1 MVSSM
6 TGFARQEMTASWG
19 TLSWE
24 LRSVN
29 HRYLEPH
36 FKLPDLLRPIET
48 ELRTALRKKIQRG
61 KIEIIA
67 NTHLDAKQKISTNI
81 NDDLVEQLSIC
92 IQKINSKFS
101 AAAPVSAI
109 DILNWPGVLNGQQID
124 SSELKQAALPLFDQ
138 ALDQLIEHRAR
149 EGKELSGLIEQRLA
163 AIEVEVATT
172 KKNLPAIMAAQ
183 RNKLITRIEAVKEEL
198 NQDRLEQEL
207 VFYAQKA
214 DVAEEIDRLLTH
226 VTEVRHTLN
235 RSGPIGRRLD
245 FLMQELNRE
254 ANTLSSKSIATDTTQ
269 SAVELKILVEQ
280 MREQIQNIE

>member
-1 MVSSM
+1 MVCSM
-6 TGFARQEMTASWG
+6 TGFARQEATETWG
-19 TLSWE
+19 TISWE

-36 FKLPDLLRPIET
+36 FKLPELLRPLET
-48 ELRTALRKKIQRG
+48 ELRNALRKKIQRG
-61 KIEIIA
+61 KIEIVA
-67 NTHLDAKQKISTNI
+67 NINLDADEKISTNI
-81 NDDLVEQLSIC
+81 DENLVEQLSIC
-92 IQKINSKFS
+92 IKQINSKLYD
-101 AAAPVSAI
+101 AAPVSAV
-109 DILNWPGVLNGQQID
+109 DILRWPGVLSGQKVD
-124 SSELKQAALPLFDQ
+124 SAQLQQVALPLFEE
-138 ALDQLIEHRAR
+138 ALNQLIEHRAR
-149 EGKELSGLIEQRLA
+149 EGKELSYLIEQRLA
-163 AIEVEVATT
+163 AIEVEVAAT
-172 KKNLPAIMAAQ
+172 KKNLPAIMDAQ
-183 RNKLITRIEAVKEEL
+183 RNKLIARIEAVKEEL

-214 DVAEEIDRLLTH
+214 DVDEEIDRLLTH
-226 VTEVRHTLN
+226 VTEVRHTLQ

>member
-1 MVSSM
+1 MVCSM
-6 TGFARQEMTASWG
+6 TGFARQEITESWG

-36 FKLPDLLRPIET
+36 FKLPDLLRPLET

-67 NTHLDAKQKISTNI
+67 NIQLNANKKISTNI

-92 IQKINSKFS
+92 IQQINTKLY

-109 DILNWPGVLNGQQID
+109 DILNWPGVLSGQQVD
-124 SSELKQAALPLFDQ
+124 STELKQAAMPLFDQ
-138 ALDQLIEHRAR
+138 ALNQLIEHRAR
-149 EGKELSGLIEQRLA
+149 EGKELSALIEQRLA
-163 AIEVEVATT
+163 AIEAEVATT
-172 KKNLPAIMAAQ
+172 KKNLPAIMEAQ

-207 VFYAQKA
+207 VFYAQKS

-226 VTEVRHTLN
+226 VTEVRHTLK
-235 RSGPIGRRLD
+235 RTGPIGRRLD

>member
-1 MVSSM
+1 M
-6 TGFARQEMTASWG
+6 TGFARQEATETWG
-19 TLSWE
+19 TISWE

-36 FKLPDLLRPIET
+36 FKLPELLRPLET
-48 ELRTALRKKIQRG
+48 ELRNALRKKIQRG
-61 KIEIIA
+61 KIEIVA
-67 NTHLDAKQKISTNI
+67 NINLDADEKISTNI
-81 NDDLVEQLSIC
+81 DENLVEQLSIC
-92 IQKINSKFS
+92 IKQINSKLYD
-101 AAAPVSAI
+101 AAPVSAV
-109 DILNWPGVLNGQQID
+109 DILRWPGVLSGQKVD
-124 SSELKQAALPLFDQ
+124 SAQLQQVALPLFEE
-138 ALDQLIEHRAR
+138 ALNQLIEHRAR
-149 EGKELSGLIEQRLA
+149 EGKELSSLIEQRLA
-163 AIEVEVATT
+163 AIEVEVAAT
-172 KKNLPAIMAAQ
+172 KKNLPAIMDAQ
-183 RNKLITRIEAVKEEL
+183 RNKLIARIEAVKEEL

-214 DVAEEIDRLLTH
+214 DVDEEIDRLLTH
-226 VTEVRHTLN
+226 VTEVRHTLQ

>member
-1 MVSSM
+1 MVCSM
-6 TGFARQEMTASWG
+6 TGFARQEATETWG
-19 TLSWE
+19 TISWE

-36 FKLPDLLRPIET
+36 FKLPELLRPLET
-48 ELRTALRKKIQRG
+48 ELRNALRKKIQRG
-61 KIEIIA
+61 KIEIVA
-67 NTHLDAKQKISTNI
+67 NINLDADEKISTNI
-81 NDDLVEQLSIC
+81 DENLVEQLSIC
-92 IQKINSKFS
+92 IKQINSKLYD
-101 AAAPVSAI
+101 AAPVSAV
-109 DILNWPGVLNGQQID
+109 DILRWPGVLSGQKVD
-124 SSELKQAALPLFDQ
+124 SAQLQQVALPLFEE
-138 ALDQLIEHRAR
+138 ALNQLIEHRAR
-149 EGKELSGLIEQRLA
+149 EGKELSSLIEQRLA
-163 AIEVEVATT
+163 AIEVEVAAT
-172 KKNLPAIMAAQ
+172 KKNLPAIMDAQ
-183 RNKLITRIEAVKEEL
+183 RNKLIARIEAVKEEL

-214 DVAEEIDRLLTH
+214 DVDEEIDRLLTH
-226 VTEVRHTLN
+226 VTEVRHTLQ